1 MVGKRVQ
8 LALRK
13 SLKIHKLDIEKAK
26 APEEECFFFFFF
38 QICLC
43 FVFVGL
49 HSILISV
56 VLSFL

>member
-1 MVGKRVQ
+1 MQ

-38 QICLC
+38 FFQICLC